1 MSIHLHYVVVVVQSL
16 NCVWLCDPI
25 DASLSFTISWNL
37 SRFMCMES
45 VWLSNHVILCSP
57 FLLLQSLPA
66 SGSFPMSQLFALGGQ
81 GIGASASISV
91 LPKNIQGWFPL
102 GVTGLICLKYKGFSR
117 VFSNTTI
124 QQPVLRHSAL
134 FIVQLLHPY
143 MTTGKTIA
151 LTMWTFIEKVMSLH
165 FNMFFMFVI
174 AFLPRSENIN
184 FFYI

>member
-1 MSIHLHYVVVVVQSL
+1 MSIHLHYVVVVVHSL

-37 SRFMCMES
+37 SRFISMES

-102 GVTGLICLKYKGFSR
+102 RLTGLISLQSKGLLIKSLLQHHN
-117 VFSNTTI
+117 STASS
-124 QQPVLRHSAL
+124 SAL
-134 FIVQLLHPY
+134 SFVYSP
-143 MTTGKTIA
+143 T
-151 LTMWTFIEKVMSLH
+151 LTSIHDYWKNHSFDYVDLYRKSDVS
-165 FNMFFMFVI
+165 
-174 AFLPRSENIN
+174 AF
-184 FFYI
+184 